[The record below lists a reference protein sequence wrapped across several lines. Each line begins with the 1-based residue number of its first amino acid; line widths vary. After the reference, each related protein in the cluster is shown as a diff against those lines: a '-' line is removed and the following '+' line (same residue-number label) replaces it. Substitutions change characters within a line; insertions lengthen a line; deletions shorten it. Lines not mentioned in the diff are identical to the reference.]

1 MKEEKKQ
8 ERSFELRSEKVRN
21 IVGQIP
27 SSLVRYG
34 ITVIGIVLIC
44 ILTITYFI
52 PYKQVYSGTATVH
65 EINTDS
71 NIDSTD
77 IAVLLKFKNKQP
89 SNVGGQPIYM
99 QSIKGTIKGQILQLS
114 SIMDTLDRQ
123 EAICRF
129 RKTEIKQTKHQT
141 LDFHI
146 VHSSG
151 NILKKMFGGLQV

>member
-71 NIDSTD
+71 YIDSTD

-89 SNVGGQPIYM
+89 SNVGGQPI
-99 QSIKGTIKGQILQLS
+99 
-114 SIMDTLDRQ
+114 
-123 EAICRF
+123 
-129 RKTEIKQTKHQT
+129 
-141 LDFHI
+141 
-146 VHSSG
+146 
-151 NILKKMFGGLQV
+151 